1 MPVVEIAQHWVDE
14 LAELQQASTVVDIN
28 DVVNAALQQYL
39 FRQRQEKIARER
51 CWYEAHHHE
60 FVRQYRGQYV
70 AIHNTRIIDSDSD
83 GRLLSCRVR
92 HIYGRVAVAIIHVA
106 DSPELPILQMRSP
119 KLTTL

>member
-51 CWYEAHHHE
+51 RWYEAHYHE
-60 FVRQYRGQYV
+60 FVHQYRGQHV
-70 AIHNTRIIDSDSD
+70 AVHNTRIIDSDSD
-83 GRLLSCRVR
+83 GRLLSRRVR
-92 HIYGRVAVAIIHVA
+92 HIYGRVAVAIIHVT
-106 DSPELPILQMRSP
+106 DSPELPILHMRSP
-119 KLTTL
+119 KLATL